1 MIFEY
6 KHLFTTEFRTF
17 KFSISEMDGLITEI
31 LSKKD
36 EIKKIRLLFDSN
48 NQKTNYYTDYKK
60 PTKLYEYEKIM
71 GILHNLYLN
80 EGKSFNIKQYW
91 TALYGQNCIHTTHNH
106 RNIQDIKEQ
115 ENFSSVLYLTD
126 HGGTTFYS
134 PNHTSETLVH
144 FEKSEVGKLV
154 FFPST
159 LLHDGNNFDPGERII
174 ISSNIAIG
182 NL

>member
-17 KFSISEMDGLITEI
+17 KFSISEMDGLITEV

-36 EIKKIRLLFDSN
+36 EIKEISSLFDSN

-71 GILHNLYLN
+71 NMLQNLYSN
-80 EGKSFNIKQYW
+80 EGKSFNVNQYW
-91 TALYGQNCIHTTHNH
+91 TAIYGQDCIHTTHHHRVIQNINH
-106 RNIQDIKEQ
+106 Q
-115 ENFSSVLYLTD
+115 ENFSSVFYLTD

-134 PNHTSETLVH
+134 PNHTSETYSH

-159 LLHDGNNFDPGERII
+159 LFHDGNNFDAGERII

-182 NL
+182 DL

>member
-6 KHLFTTEFRTF
+6 KNLFSTEFRTF
-17 KFSISEMDGLITEI
+17 KFSISEIDELITEV
-31 LSKKD
+31 LNKKNQIK
-36 EIKKIRLLFDSN
+36 EISSLFNSN

-60 PTKLYEYEKIM
+60 PVKLYEYEKIIN
-71 GILHNLYLN
+71 ILHNLYLN
-80 EGKSFNIKQYW
+80 EGKSFNVKQYW
-91 TALYGQNCIHTTHNH
+91 TAFYGDNCIHTTHMH
-106 RNIQDIKEQ
+106 RNIQDIKQQ

-126 HGGTTFYS
+126 HGGTRFYS
-134 PNHTSETLVH
+134 PNHTSQEH
-144 FEKSEVGKLV
+144 EYFEKSEVGKLI

-159 LLHDGNNFDPGERII
+159 LLHDGNNFDVGERII